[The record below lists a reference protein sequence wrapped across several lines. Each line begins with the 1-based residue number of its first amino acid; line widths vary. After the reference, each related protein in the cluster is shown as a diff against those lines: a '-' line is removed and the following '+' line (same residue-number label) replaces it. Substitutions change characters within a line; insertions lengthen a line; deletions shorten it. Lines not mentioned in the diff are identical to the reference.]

1 VIDYRTED
9 GSPVVEIHVT
19 GHVTN
24 QELRGAMTRLRGAVE
39 DGSKSRIL
47 EVIEHF
53 TGIEPAALWSDIELG
68 VPLASKVTHIGVVAD
83 QSWVRAMAHLGQLF
97 TKAEIEIFEPQQLEQ
112 ARAWIAP

>member
-1 VIDYRTED
+1 VIDYRTAD

-24 QELRGAMTRLRGAVE
+24 EELRGAMTRLRGAVE

-47 EVIEHF
+47 EIIKHF

-68 VPLASKVTHIGVVAD
+68 IPLANKVTHIAVVAD
-83 QSWVRAMAHLGQLF
+83 QSWVRAVTHLGQLF
-97 TKAEIEIFEPQQLEQ
+97 TKAEIKIFEPSQETA
-112 ARAWIAP
+112 ARQWVAA